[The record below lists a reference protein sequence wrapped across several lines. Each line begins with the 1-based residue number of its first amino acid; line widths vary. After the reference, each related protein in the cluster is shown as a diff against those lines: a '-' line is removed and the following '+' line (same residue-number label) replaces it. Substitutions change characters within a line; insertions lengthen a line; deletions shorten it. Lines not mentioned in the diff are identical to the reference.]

1 MMIQEGMEFS
11 TIDVNGEPC
20 TGKVVCFRKTTFI
33 IEHETD
39 YGIER
44 YLISK
49 RKFRKEGHTF
59 PQYNEKREY
68 NNHAIL

>member
-1 MMIQEGMEFS
+1 MKLS

-20 TGKVVCFRKTTFI
+20 TGKVVCFRRNTFI
-33 IEHETD
+33 IENETNF
-39 YGIER
+39 GIER
-44 YLISK
+44 YLILK
-49 RKFRKEGHTF
+49 RNFQKEGYTF